1 MLSWEEIE
9 SRVGDRVRPESRSKY
24 FPKNPLRR
32 ALIARFFA
40 AVAEELGRGQRPLP
54 HVGATSGRDSGRSGP
69 EAPPTK
75 LLDLGCGEGFV
86 DLFLRSQMPGLAI
99 TGVEPDE
106 QALAVAAALNP
117 GVTYLAGDGR
127 KLPFPDNSF
136 DALVCLEVMEH
147 LPDYPALIREAARV
161 TAGPCIF
168 SVPAWPFYQ
177 GANFLAGHNWSRLGE
192 HPGHVVQFTGKKL
205 RGDLA
210 VVFREVRL
218 GFSFPWLLARC
229 DKKII

>member
-1 MLSWEEIE
+1 MRWEEIE
-9 SRVGDRVRPESRSKY
+9 ERVGDRVRPESRSKY
-24 FPKNPLRR
+24 FPRNPLRR

-40 AVAEELGRGQRPLP
+40 AVAEELSRGSDETVR
-54 HVGATSGRDSGRSGP
+54 ATSVASPKLATEVARTTTTR
-69 EAPPTK
+69 

-86 DLFLRSQMPGLAI
+86 DLFLRERMPGLAI

-106 QALAVAAALNP
+106 QALAVASALNP
-117 GVTYLAGDGR
+117 SATYLVGDGR
-127 KLPFPDNSF
+127 SLPFAVDSF
-136 DALVCLEVMEH
+136 EALVCLEVLEH

-177 GANFLAGHNWSRLGE
+177 ASNFLAGHNWSRLGE
-192 HPGHVVQFTGKKL
+192 HPGHVARFTGKKL

-210 VVFREVRL
+210 AVFSEVRL

-229 DKKII
+229 ERKIT